1 MSDLFFF
8 RDSIEPEG
16 TRGLQA
22 KPGAGA
28 GETTAHELI
37 DFKVDASDGH
47 IGSVDDVQTVG
58 GDSYLLVSTGGTIL
72 SKRVLVPAGMVE
84 RVDRD
89 GKTLHL
95 DRSKDEIKNAPAFDE
110 GRYRDEAY
118 RRELTEYYS
127 R

>member
-22 KPGAGA
+22 KAGAGA
-28 GETTAHELI
+28 GETTAHEFI
-37 DFKVDASDGH
+37 DFKVDAADGH

-58 GDSYLLVSTGGTIL
+58 DDSYLLVSTGGTIL
-72 SKRVLVPAGMVE
+72 SKKVLVPAGMIE

-95 DRSKDEIKNAPAFDE
+95 DRTKDEIKNAPAFDE

-118 RRELTEYYS
+118 RRELTDYYA

>member
-8 RDSIEPEG
+8 RDSIEPEA

-22 KPGAGA
+22 RAGSGA
-28 GETTAHELI
+28 GETPAHEFL
-37 DFKVDASDGH
+37 DYKVEASDGH
-47 IGSVDDVQTVG
+47 IGSVDDVQTAG
-58 GDSYLLVSTGGTIL
+58 GDSYLLVSTGATIL

-89 GKTLHL
+89 RKTLYL
-95 DRSKDEIKNAPAFDE
+95 DRSKDEIKKAPAFDE

-118 RRELTEYYS
+118 RRELTAYYT